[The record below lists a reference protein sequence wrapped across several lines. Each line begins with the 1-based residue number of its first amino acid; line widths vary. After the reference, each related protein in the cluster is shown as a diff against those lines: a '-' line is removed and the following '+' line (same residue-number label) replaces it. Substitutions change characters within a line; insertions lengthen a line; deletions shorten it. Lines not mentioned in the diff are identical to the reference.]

1 MARDSRGLVPR
12 GTVFGVRRVLAAAVC
27 LIGPSLVAAQTPGNV
42 PPAPTAPAVITR
54 DAEGRA
60 TIRAV
65 RTPSPIQIDGRLDE
79 AIYAATPSI
88 DTFYQVDPVP
98 GAPASQ
104 KTELWILFDGQNIY
118 ATFRCWEEHLD
129 QMVAN
134 ELRRDNVAIA
144 QNEYVAVSFD
154 SVHDRRTGNF
164 FTVTPIGGRMD
175 GQSSN
180 DRAISNDPN
189 PIWSFKTGRFEGGW
203 VVELAIPFK
212 SIRSQPGR
220 DQVWGLMAMR
230 ATRWKNEV
238 AFIVPMPPA
247 RGAGGV
253 AMMSRAATL
262 VGLEVPPSGLNL
274 DVKPFATTSLTTDR
288 ATGLSNKGNA
298 SAGLDVKYA
307 LSPSMSTDF
316 TVNTDFAQVEADDAQ
331 VNLTRFNLFFPEKRE
346 FFLENQG
353 TFSIGGI
360 SAGGAGAGGGDA
372 PVLFYS
378 RRIGLAQG
386 RAVPIRGG
394 GRLTGRVGPYTLG
407 FIVIQTADDPQG
419 GATATNFAVARVRR
433 DFLRRSN
440 AGAMVTRRSRGETRP
455 SGSTLYTVDSSLSF
469 FTDFNLYSYW
479 ARTDVDGAGASDQ
492 SYRTQLDYASDRYG
506 VQAEHL
512 YIGANFVPE
521 VGFVRR
527 PDMRKTYGQFRFSPR
542 PKRATRV
549 RKYFWTSSVNVIES
563 SRGRLETRTADTDF
577 AMDLQTGDR
586 LSASATSNHE
596 FLPRP
601 FRISSQVTLPVAA
614 YDFGFARVAYTFGQQ
629 RHVSGSVSLERGS
642 FYSGNRTTLAVSR
655 GRAEISTHLSVEPT
669 ASINW
674 VDLREGS
681 FTTAV
686 IGSRVT
692 ATVTPLMFTSAL
704 IQYNSGTNTVSANVR
719 FRWEYQPGSELFVVY
734 NDQRDTL
741 RPGFPDLQN
750 RAVIVKV
757 NRLFRY

>member
-1 MARDSRGLVPR
+1 MGAVSLRGVAILLFLLPV
-12 GTVFGVRRVLAAAVC
+12 A
-27 LIGPSLVAAQTPGNV
+27 SAAQPAFDG
-42 PPAPTAPAVITR
+42 PPAPVAPAVINR

-65 RTPSPIQIDGRLDE
+65 RTPSPIKVDGRLDE
-79 AIYAATPSI
+79 PIYAATPPI

-129 QMVAN
+129 RMVAN
-134 ELRRDNVAIA
+134 ELRRDNIAMA

-164 FTVTPIGGRMD
+164 FTISPIGGRMD

-180 DRAISNDPN
+180 DRAVSNDPN

-220 DQVWGLMAMR
+220 EQVWGLMAMR
-230 ATRWKNEV
+230 ANRWKNEIS
-238 AFIVPMPPA
+238 FIIPMPPA
-247 RGAGGV
+247 RGAGAV

-274 DVKPFATTSLTTDR
+274 DVKPFATASLTTDR

-298 SAGLDVKYA
+298 AAGLDVKYA
-307 LSPSMSTDF
+307 LSPSMSADF
-316 TVNTDFAQVEADDAQ
+316 TVNTDFAQVEADDTQ

-360 SAGGAGAGGGDA
+360 TAGGAGAGGGDA

-378 RRIGLAQG
+378 RRIGLTQG

-394 GRLTGRVGPYTLG
+394 GRLTGRVGQYTLG
-407 FIVIQTADDPQG
+407 FIDIQTADDPQG
-419 GATATNFAVARVRR
+419 GARATNFAVARVRR

-440 AGAMVTRRSRGETRP
+440 AGAMVTRRSRGDTRAA
-455 SGSTLYTVDSSLSF
+455 GNTLYTVDSSLSF

-479 ARTDVDGAGASDQ
+479 ARTDVDGAGGSDQ

-512 YIGANFVPE
+512 YIGANFVPD

-542 PKRATRV
+542 PKQATRV
-549 RKYFWTSSVNVIES
+549 RKYFWTSSVNYIENT
-563 SRGRLETRTADTDF
+563 RGRLETRTADTEF
-577 AMDLQTGDR
+577 AVDLQTGDR

-601 FRISSQVTLPVAA
+601 FRISSNVTLPVAA

-629 RHVSGSVSLERGS
+629 RPVSGSLSLERGS
-642 FYSGNRTTLAVSR
+642 FYSGRRTTLGISR

-681 FTTAV
+681 FTTTV
-686 IGSRVT
+686 VGTRVT

-704 IQYNSGTNTVSANVR
+704 IQYNSGTNTLSANVR

-741 RPGFPDLQN
+741 TPGFPELQN
-750 RAVIVKV
+750 RAVIVKI